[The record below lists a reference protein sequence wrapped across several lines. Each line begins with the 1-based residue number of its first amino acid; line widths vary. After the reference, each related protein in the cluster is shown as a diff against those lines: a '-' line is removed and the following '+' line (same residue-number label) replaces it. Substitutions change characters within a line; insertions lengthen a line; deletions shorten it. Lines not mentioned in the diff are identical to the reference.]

1 VRPAPGRVAST
12 TADGASPTPSRL
24 WSARPPREHRRRRR
38 RAILAAIE
46 ERSIAT
52 QEQLVAALAAAG
64 FDVSQASVS
73 RDIAALRLVKVD
85 GRWSAPPREPASA
98 DPNESRIAGRLLS
111 VAAAGDHLLVLK
123 TPAGEAQG
131 VALAL
136 DRLAPPASSARSLA
150 TTPSSSRWPARRQ
163 GSGWPSACAR

>member
-1 VRPAPGRVAST
+1 MS
-12 TADGASPTPSRL
+12 TAD
-24 WSARPPREHRRRRR
+24 ERR
-38 RAILAAIE
+38 RAILAAVAEDRIE
-46 ERSIAT
+46 T
-52 QEQLVAALAAAG
+52 QEQLVEALAAAG
-64 FDVSQASVS
+64 FEVSQASVS

-136 DRLAPPASSARSLA
+136 DRLAPAGVVGTVAGDDTILVAVAGAAAGIRVTERLRALISS
-150 TTPSSSRWPARRQ
+150 
-163 GSGWPSACAR
+163 

>member
-1 VRPAPGRVAST
+1 MST
-12 TADGASPTPSRL
+12 DD
-24 WSARPPREHRRRRR
+24 RR
-38 RAILAAIE
+38 RAILAAI
-46 ERSIAT
+46 AT
-52 QEQLVAALAAAG
+52 RRISTQGQLVAALAEVG
-64 FDVSQASVS
+64 IEVSQASVS

-85 GRWSAPPREPASA
+85 GHWTAPPPEPPST

-136 DRLAPPASSARSLA
+136 DRLAPDGVVGTVAGDDTILVAVRDAAAGASGAGQLRALIGDRTA
-150 TTPSSSRWPARRQ
+150 TTPF
-163 GSGWPSACAR
+163 

>member
-1 VRPAPGRVAST
+1 VS
-12 TADGASPTPSRL
+12 TAD
-24 WSARPPREHRRRRR
+24 ERR
-38 RAILAAIE
+38 RAILAAID

-52 QEQLVAALAAAG
+52 QEQLVEALAAAG
-64 FDVSQASVS
+64 FEVSQASVS

-85 GRWSAPPREPASA
+85 GRWSAPPREPTSA

-136 DRLAPPASSARSLA
+136 DRLAPAGVVGTVAGDDTIFVAVAGAAAGTRVVERLRALISS
-150 TTPSSSRWPARRQ
+150 
-163 GSGWPSACAR
+163 